1 MPGSTPAEREA
12 AANVMLAVI
21 DSGSLT
27 APGRMTDDDIARQ
40 LDAGRQLREAA
51 DGDESRI
58 ANALADVRNAALA
71 AETGR

>member
-1 MPGSTPAEREA
+1 MPGSTPAERLA
-12 AANVMLAVI
+12 AANVLITVV
-21 DSGSLT
+21 DSGALT

-51 DGDESRI
+51 EGDESRI
-58 ANALADVRNAALA
+58 ANAIADVREAALA